1 MLTLLWQLGKVMDV
15 GKQKLGM
22 PQEGPSKLTAGKL
35 LHEASVCMPCLR
47 GDARAIACVIVRA
60 CARVL

>member
-1 MLTLLWQLGKVMDV
+1 MDV

-47 GDARAIACVIVRA
+47 GDARAIACVIVCA
-60 CARVL
+60 CAPVL